1 MTSRRLATLLLAVAA
16 LLHPV
21 AATAATDEP
30 SGPTPDAPAT
40 DVPAEVSAWFADQ
53 GEDAVTDLGENL
65 TLGAP
70 RRVATWNEA
79 YVAGE
84 EPDVPA
90 TPVEEWVAAVVQRAP
105 DAPDAPEPVGVV
117 RAGAADGS
125 VQLLDVTE
133 DTELA
138 VALQEVPSGTVL
150 IRDDTVEGW
159 FGLLEGE
166 VWPLTEGAR
175 TVLQGALPAEV
186 FQDFLAAWRGE
197 APPPSVPSTGQDD
210 DGTLSPL
217 IPISVIVLAGVG
229 VAILLLRQYRQADSR
244 IVADVH
250 AGMAPPPEDAD
261 AEATRP
267 EQPGG

>member
-1 MTSRRLATLLLAVAA
+1 MSSRRLTGLLLAAA
-16 LLHPV
+16 ILLHPG
-21 AATAATDEP
+21 AAAAATDEP
-30 SGPTPDAPAT
+30 TPGAPAT
-40 DVPAEVSAWFADQ
+40 GVPAEVSAWFAEEGD
-53 GEDAVTDLGENL
+53 DAVADLGDDL

-70 RRVATWNEA
+70 RRVATWNEE

-84 EPDVPA
+84 APDAPA
-90 TPVEEWVAAVVQRAP
+90 APLEEWVAAVVRRAET
-105 DAPDAPEPVGVV
+105 PEPVGVV

-125 VQLLDVTE
+125 LQLLDVTE

-159 FGLLEGE
+159 FGLLDGE

-175 TVLQGALPAEV
+175 NVLQGALPAEV
-186 FQDFLAAWRGE
+186 FQGFLAAWRGE
-197 APPPSVPSTGQDD
+197 APPATVPGAAQDD
-210 DGTLSPL
+210 DDTLSPL
-217 IPISVIVLAGVG
+217 IPIGVIVLAGVG
-229 VAILLLRQYRQADSR
+229 VAILLLRQYRRADSR

-250 AGMAPPPEDAD
+250 AGMAPRPEDSD
-261 AEATRP
+261 AEGPRP